1 MKRFSNILFVADPT
15 TDNSAAFGRAVEL
28 ANNNQ
33 AELTVA
39 GIVETS
45 EKHKTAL
52 DSETEKLLRAMV
64 DERREELELLLRNA
78 SGSGASIEAKI
89 LVGKGF
95 LEVIREVLRFEHDL
109 VIKNAESIHGVA
121 LLFGSTDMKLLR
133 KCPCPVWVI
142 KSARQRRNRQILV
155 ALDHDPEDTQV
166 DSLNAQLLQMA
177 TSLALSESADLH
189 AVHAWLLPHEDFLR
203 SARSHLSVEDVDKA
217 VEEEEHNR
225 RRWLESL
232 IDKHCG
238 AGGQEAVDYLKPQ
251 LHLVK
256 GSPDH
261 LVPDLAER
269 LGAEVI
275 VMGTLG
281 RSGIPGFFVG
291 NTAENILHQVDCS
304 VLAIKPPG
312 FVSPV
317 VLTD

>member
-15 TDNSAAFGRAVEL
+15 TDNAAAFGRAVEL
-28 ANNNQ
+28 AKNNQ

-45 EKHKTAL
+45 EKHKTML
-52 DSETEKLLRAMV
+52 DHETEKLLQAMV

-78 SGSGASIEAKI
+78 SSNGAAIEAKV

-95 LEVIREVLRFEHDL
+95 LEVIREVLRHERDL
-109 VIKNAESIHGVA
+109 VIKNAESLHGIA
-121 LLFGSTDMKLLR
+121 HLFGSTDMKLLR

-142 KSARQRRNRQILV
+142 KSARQHEKRQILV
-155 ALDHDPEDTQV
+155 ALDHDAEDAQV

-177 TSLALSESADLH
+177 TSLALAESAELH

-217 VEEEEHNR
+217 VDEEEQNR
-225 RRWLESL
+225 RRWLETL

-261 LVPDLAER
+261 LVPDLAEQ
-269 LGAEVI
+269 LGVEVI

-281 RSGIPGFFVG
+281 RTGIPGFFVG

-317 VLTD
+317 AMAD